1 MESDDTRKFDEFD
14 DLLSR
19 YLKGQLSEEEEA
31 EFHRLISDD
40 AELHNKAV
48 ATARLARAMAQI
60 GPQRDLAIID
70 AIKTLTPDQ
79 AEDLA
84 EQTCERNPF
93 PIGRHAS
100 LQIRACLTTE
110 RPMSLKTKA
119 VRWAVAAAIAIC
131 LFGAYRLFIYEPP
144 QVSPSIQSEI
154 LAMLSEPQIIRG
166 DNDSIGMRLD
176 NLCCIIARRQQSD
189 RVIGELEDMWNKSR
203 RDTYNDCT
211 EYMPDIGLLLACAYI
226 NNRSYD
232 QAFDVLDSL
241 LADYPS
247 GTAVG
252 DKALAIKEKI
262 NEFLSSSHL

>member
-40 AELHNKAV
+40 AELRNKAV
-48 ATARLARAMAQI
+48 ATARLARAMAQA
-60 GPQRDLAIID
+60 GPQRDHAIID
-70 AIKTLTPDQ
+70 AIKTLTLDQ

-84 EQTCERNPF
+84 EQTCEMNPF